1 MHRETIRVLIGKP
14 GLDGHDRGAL
24 VIAQALRDA
33 GMEVVYTGLRQTPAQ
48 IVSAAI
54 QEDVDVIGLSCLS
67 GAHNELFPEVV
78 RLLKEQGADDIPV
91 IGGGTIPEEDIPFLQ
106 ANGIRRVFTPGTPT
120 SEIVSCIRELV
131 AERRG
136 EKPAEPVMPSPKKIA
151 HVAIAVR
158 NLDAAVR
165 TYTEL
170 LGFRL
175 LGTETVESEKVR
187 VAFLAI
193 GESRLELL
201 EPTAPSS
208 PVAKFLETHGEGI
221 HHIAFEVEDI
231 EGRLAALKRA
241 NAQLIHETPKAGA
254 GGHRIAFLHPRTAH
268 GVLIELCEPHGEV
281 DVHKR
286 QA

>member
-1 MHRETIRVLIGKP
+1 MSQETIRVLIGKP

-91 IGGGTIPEEDIPFLQ
+91 IGGGTIPEEDIPFLESQ
-106 ANGIRRVFTPGTPT
+106 GIRRVFTPGTPT
-120 SEIVSCIRELV
+120 SEIVAYIRELV
-131 AERRG
+131 AEKRG
-136 EKPAEPVMPSPKKIA
+136 EKPAASGMPSPKKIA

-158 NLDAAVR
+158 NLDEAVR
-165 TYTEL
+165 TYTQL
-170 LGFRL
+170 LGFEL
-175 LGTETVESEKVR
+175 LGTETVESEQVR
-187 VAFLAI
+187 VAFLKI

-201 EPTAPSS
+201 EPTDPTS
-208 PVAKFLETHGEGI
+208 PVARFLETRGEGL
-221 HHIAFEVEDI
+221 HHIAFEVDDI

-241 NAQLIHETPKAGA
+241 NAQLIHDTPKEGA
-254 GGHRIAFLHPRTAH
+254 GGHRIAFLHPRAAH
-268 GVLIELCEPHGEV
+268 GVLIELCEAHGEA
-281 DVHKR
+281 DADKR
-286 QA
+286 QD